1 MAGYTAISDAGRT
14 IVEFLRR
21 NCIPPVEKPEYI
33 GMCAPDEPGNFQ
45 VGVCLYDIS
54 EDAGTAVGRS
64 DIVIDETHVRA
75 APSAV
80 NLHYMIFTALRSD
93 IAVRAQDEQRIL
105 GRIYQRLNDR
115 RVISEGL
122 QGALAEAG
130 QSLNIAMENIPYEDK
145 LKIWAAY
152 SVSPKNALYY
162 KVSAVFIDSERIREV
177 RRVTT
182 ADITLRQ
189 KGGSR

>member
-1 MAGYTAISDAGRT
+1 
-14 IVEFLRR
+14 
-21 NCIPPVEKPEYI
+21 
-33 GMCAPDEPGNFQ
+33 
-45 VGVCLYDIS
+45 
-54 EDAGTAVGRS
+54 
-64 DIVIDETHVRA
+64 
-75 APSAV
+75 
-80 NLHYMIFTALRSD
+80 MIFTALRSD

-105 GRIYQRLNDR
+105 GRIYQRLNDS

-189 KGGSR
+189 KGGAR